1 MGLLWGL
8 EVSYIKHRSTCS
20 NNQCS
25 LKWKPY
31 IIMIYNWNFNGVYI
45 IQFAFY
51 KYNSGFCPSPSC
63 LPLTASSLPQSF
75 FIPFQPSISYTFV
88 WQNSVVIVF
97 KFVFKTYDL
106 RISDATLK
114 DISKYFPKQRQLSPK
129 KNFGAREINFSPASD
144 M

>member
-1 MGLLWGL
+1 M
-8 EVSYIKHRSTCS
+8 E
-20 NNQCS
+20 
-25 LKWKPY
+25 
-31 IIMIYNWNFNGVYI
+31 YI

-51 KYNSGFCPSPSC
+51 KYNTGFCPSPSC
-63 LPLTASSLPQSF
+63 LPLAASSLPLF
-75 FIPFQPSISYTFV
+75 FSLIPFQPSISYTFV

-129 KNFGAREINFSPASD
+129 KNFGASEINFSPASD